1 MPTTCVITAATKTAR
16 VLDLT
21 VAFTFADASTH
32 TETISIPFKDINAA
46 VAGGSTALAYV
57 SATLY
62 AYGQAW
68 YAGNAA
74 VPASPPIPAALQTAI
89 ANATVIT
96 LGP

>member
-1 MPTTCVITAATKTAR
+1 MPTTCIITGATKTAR

-21 VAFTFADASTH
+21 VAFTFADLSTH
-32 TETISIPFKDINAA
+32 TETVSIPLKDINAA
-46 VAGGSTALAYV
+46 VTGGSTALAYV
-57 SATLY
+57 SSTLY

-74 VPASPPIPAALQTAI
+74 VPASPPVPAALQNAI
-89 ANATVIT
+89 TNATVIT

>member
-16 VLDLT
+16 VIDLT
-21 VAFTFADASTH
+21 VAFTFADLSTH
-32 TETISIPFKDINAA
+32 TEIVSIQFKDITAA

-57 SATLY
+57 SSTLY
-62 AYGQAW
+62 AYGLAW

-74 VPASPPIPAALQTAI
+74 VPASPPVPAALQTAI
-89 ANATVIT
+89 TNATVIT